1 MSHRAGLGED
11 VIGKDARQL
20 VLADH
25 HFDVHAEVV
34 WVAEDLDE
42 AADGGAVGWANW

>member
-1 MSHRAGLGED
+1 
-11 VIGKDARQL
+11 

-34 WVAEDLDE
+34 WSPRTSMRRPMGER
-42 AADGGAVGWANW
+42 VGWANW